1 MATRFSSL
9 SEHMAYAL
17 KGVGEEEKKTE
28 KRKEKHIKDA
38 TSGAKEKDLTPPAS
52 AGATPETRPRLSSLS
67 RDASIFRTDRDV
79 PPICPTLPLSSVTLT
94 VRVRLPS
101 QVLALAWRRKK
112 VRHS

>member
-38 TSGAKEKDLTPPAS
+38 TDQKDLTPPAS

-67 RDASIFRTDRDV
+67 RDASIFRTDR
-79 PPICPTLPLSSVTLT
+79 
-94 VRVRLPS
+94 
-101 QVLALAWRRKK
+101 
-112 VRHS
+112 